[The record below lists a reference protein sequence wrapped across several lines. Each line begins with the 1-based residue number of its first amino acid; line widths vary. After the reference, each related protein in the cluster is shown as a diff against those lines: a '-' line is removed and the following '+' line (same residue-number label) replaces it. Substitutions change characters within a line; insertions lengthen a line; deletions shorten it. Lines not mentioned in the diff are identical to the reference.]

1 MRAKEGGM
9 PEINNFNIFFVLN
22 LFCQGT
28 SPVTLIY
35 FTDFTGGKRK
45 WKGKF

>member
-1 MRAKEGGM
+1 MKAKEGGM
-9 PEINNFNIFFVLN
+9 PEINNFNYFFFVLN

-35 FTDFTGGKRK
+35 FTDFTGE
-45 WKGKF
+45 KGNF